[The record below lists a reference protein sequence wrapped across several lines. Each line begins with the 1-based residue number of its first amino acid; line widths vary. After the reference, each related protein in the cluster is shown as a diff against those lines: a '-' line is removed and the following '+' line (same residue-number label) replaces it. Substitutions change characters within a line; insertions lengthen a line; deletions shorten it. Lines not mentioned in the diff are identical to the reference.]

1 MTLSIHLDKL
11 ETQLDA
17 LPRLGHEAFIAQDKA
32 MSLVALMMV
41 GAVKRSLSLGHGL
54 IGMVNAKNMTCARA
68 LVRMQI
74 DTISRLLAYTYVDDP
89 EQVVLKVIG
98 GVSLHTFKSKE
109 GKNLRDGYL
118 IDKMTE
124 SYPWVRE
131 VYRNTSGDVHFSE
144 KQFFASVLSTDDAT
158 QTMTLS
164 VSPFD
169 DKYLESSWV
178 EVVLFFYKLNQ
189 ILINLLDSRIIDK
202 NHETFSR

>member
-1 MTLSIHLDKL
+1 MTLSIHLEEL
-11 ETQLDA
+11 ETQLHT
-17 LPRLGHEAFIAQDKA
+17 LPRLGHEAFIAQDGV

-89 EQVVLKVIG
+89 EQVALKVIG
-98 GVSLHTFKSKE
+98 GTALKTFKSKE
-109 GKNLRDGYL
+109 GKLLFDSYL

-131 VYRNTSGDVHFSE
+131 VYTRTSGEVHFSE
-144 KQFFASVLSTDDAT
+144 KQFFASVLLTDDAT
-158 QTMTLS
+158 RTMTLA

-169 DKYLESSWV
+169 EKYPESSWS
-178 EVVLFFYKLNQ
+178 EVVLCVHKLNQ
-189 ILINLLDSRIIDK
+189 ILIELLDSRIFHK
-202 NHETFSR
+202 KG

>member
-1 MTLSIHLDKL
+1 MTLSIHLEKL
-11 ETQLDA
+11 ETQLEA
-17 LPRLGHEAFIAQDKA
+17 LPTLGHETFITQDGA

-54 IGMVNAKNMTCARA
+54 ICMVNAKNMTCARA

-98 GVSLHTFKSKE
+98 GKALNAFKSKE

-118 IDKMTE
+118 IEKMTE

-131 VYRNTSGDVHFSE
+131 VYKSTSGDVHFSE
-144 KQFFASVLSTDDAT
+144 QQFFASVLSTDDAKR
-158 QTMTLS
+158 TMTLA

-169 DKYLESSWV
+169 NKYPESSWS
-178 EVVLFFYKLNQ
+178 EVVLCFHKLNL
-189 ILINLLDSRIIDK
+189 ILIDLLNSRILHK
-202 NHETFSR
+202 KG